1 MENDHRVYELRD
13 PKYWGPTFWKFLY
26 LSAMGLPYTLTAT
39 HKRNYENLIKNFS
52 TYLPCAECRYHYMNT
67 LKSKVFT
74 LETREDVLL
83 TILGIHNSVRKRQ
96 QKKDYDYEDVMSYH
110 YNDMIWGATSN
121 QQIIQYALVS
131 IIIFCFLRKI
141 R

>member
-1 MENDHRVYELRD
+1 MKVHTEIVNGICPECDE
-13 PKYWGPTFWKFLY
+13 
-26 LSAMGLPYTLTAT
+26 YTMLVGITRRFYRCMSCGT
-39 HKRNYENLIKNFS
+39 DLEQFVNGKI
-52 TYLPCAECRYHYMNT
+52 TYMPHITKNT